1 MPLDPAVE
9 KLMKELSAGGEL
21 RLEELSPV
29 EARQAFSGM
38 SLLDGEKAEVASVA
52 DVAAAIDGRVIPLR
66 MYRPRE
72 ALHLPVVLYFHGGGW
87 VIGDLDTHDNTCR
100 RLALASGCA
109 VVSVHYRR
117 APENPFPAAA
127 EDCFAALRWVA
138 AEADRLDVDG
148 ERIAVAGDSA
158 GGNLAA
164 VVSLMA
170 RDRGG
175 PALAFQLLIYPVTDY
190 LCDSD
195 SMRENAEG
203 FFLTRAAMQWFWRQY
218 AGEAPTPV
226 PYHSPLHAESLA
238 ELPPALV
245 ITAEYDPLR
254 DEGEAYARRLLEN
267 GVATALR
274 RYDGMIHG
282 FVSMAGMLPQ
292 GGEAIAAA
300 GVDLRRALG
309 VSEDERAPA

>member
-9 KLMKELSAGGEL
+9 KLMKEISAGGEL
-21 RLEELSPV
+21 RLEELSPL

-38 SLLDGEKAEVASVA
+38 SLLDGEKAEVASVT
-52 DVAAAIDGRVIPLR
+52 DVGATIEGRVIPLR
-66 MYRPRE
+66 IYRPRD
-72 ALHLPVVLYFHGGGW
+72 ASHLPVILYFHGGGW

-117 APENPFPAAA
+117 APEDPFPAAA

-138 AEADRLDVDG
+138 AEAGRLDVDG
-148 ERIAVAGDSA
+148 QRIAVAGDSA

-175 PALAFQLLIYPVTDY
+175 PALSFQLLIYPVTDY
-190 LCDSD
+190 RCDSD
-195 SMRENAEG
+195 SMVENAEG
-203 FFLTRAAMQWFWRQY
+203 YFLTRAAMQWFWRQY
-218 AGEAPTPV
+218 AGDAPTAV
-226 PYHSPLHAESLA
+226 PYHSPLLAESLA
-238 ELPPALV
+238 DLPPALV

-254 DEGEAYARRLLEN
+254 DEGEAYARRLLES
-267 GVATALR
+267 GVPAALR

-282 FVSMAGMLPQ
+282 FVAMAGVLPQ
-292 GGEAIAAA
+292 GSEAIAAA
-300 GVDLRRALG
+300 GGDLRRALG
-309 VSEDERAPA
+309 VFAEERVPA